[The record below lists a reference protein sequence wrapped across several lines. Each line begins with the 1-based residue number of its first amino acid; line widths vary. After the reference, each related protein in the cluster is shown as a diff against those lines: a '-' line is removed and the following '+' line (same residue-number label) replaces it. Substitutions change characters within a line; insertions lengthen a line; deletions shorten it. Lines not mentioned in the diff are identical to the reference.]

1 MKAALL
7 GKFNAYLWKNASPYS
22 IQGDTRSLLG
32 HFCSQFGS
40 QITLEG
46 FSYLVGIQN
55 SSVKKVFSEI
65 TSSLV
70 ITPKELAD
78 YMYGLLRG
86 HVTLESV
93 KSSVTNNSKATS
105 QMFFYDHLKEP
116 RSQMISIQLE
126 QSSNGGSG
134 GEQQMSKSLSNASAV
149 TLIQKRAS
157 SKVPSMSQSSFKI
170 AAS

>member
-7 GKFNAYLWKNASPYS
+7 GKFNAYLWKNASPYN

-32 HFCSQFGS
+32 HFCSKFGP

-55 SSVKKVFSEI
+55 SSVKKVFAEI
-65 TSSLV
+65 TSSHF

-105 QMFFYDHLKEP
+105 LMFFYDHLKEP

-126 QSSNGGSG
+126 QSSNGGG
-134 GEQQMSKSLSNASAV
+134 GEQLMSKSLSNASAV

-157 SKVPSMSQSSFKI
+157 SKVPSLS
-170 AAS
+170 